1 MILVVFQGIFESIVP
16 GKRFFN
22 SCRLTGNVD
31 SPFFEGMYSTYQDN
45 TINFWPRLGVM
56 VDDHS
61 KPNELR
67 KESYNLAR
75 MEERYPHERYLPA
88 Y

>member
-1 MILVVFQGIFESIVP
+1 MQNLPAFSLLKILL
-16 GKRFFN
+16 
-22 SCRLTGNVD
+22 LTTVH
-31 SPFFEGMYSTYQDN
+31 STGQDN

-61 KPNELR
+61 KPPELR
-67 KESYNLAR
+67 KESYSLAR